1 MIDFNNVSYSYG
13 EKTDGALNNLSFSV
27 NKGEFILLTGK
38 SGSGKS
44 SVLQAINGIIPQYY
58 KGNLSGEIVIDGEN
72 IKGQTVQQLSK
83 KVGTVFQNPKSQ
95 FFHLNVQDE
104 LTFGPSNQA
113 LPIDEIRR
121 RENETVK
128 EFRIENILQK
138 NVLTLSGGEM
148 QRLACASVHMSLPDI
163 YVLDE
168 PSANLDA
175 TGIKELKDAL
185 LTIKKSGATVIIA
198 EHRIYYALELCDR
211 VFHME
216 NGRID
221 EIFTKDEFLLLSEQK
236 LHSMGLRS
244 ITAPTIPR
252 GPFNIANKECINVKK
267 LFCKRKNET
276 LLDITDLSIP
286 KHCIVAITGING
298 AGKSTFVKTFS
309 GIMKADAVITDEKIL
324 SKRER
329 IRRCFIVMQDV
340 NSQLSC
346 ESVYDELV
354 EKDTPENEKRA
365 LEILMSLNLLDKRE
379 EHPFSL
385 SGGQKQRVAISTALF
400 LNKKYMFFDEPT
412 SGLDFDSMERVSAL
426 IEEVAK
432 TAEIV
437 CVVTHDNEFINR
449 CCDYE
454 INFGK
459 SNVAAFY
466 NIERSIQN
474 G

>member
-1 MIDFNNVSYSYG
+1 MIEFKNVSYSYG
-13 EKTDGALNNLSFSV
+13 EKTDGALSDLNFSV
-27 NKGEFILLTGK
+27 KKGEFILLTGK

-58 KGNLSGEIVIDGEN
+58 KGNMSGEIFIGGEN
-72 IKGQTVQQLSK
+72 IKEKTVQQLSK
-83 KVGTVFQNPKSQ
+83 HVGTVFQNPKSQ
-95 FFHLNVQDE
+95 FFHLNVEDE

-113 LPIDEIRR
+113 LPREEIQRR
-121 RENETVK
+121 KINTVK
-128 EFRIENILQK
+128 EFKIEDILGK

-148 QRLACASVHMSLPDI
+148 QRIACASVHMSLPGI

-175 TGIKELKDAL
+175 TGIEELKGAL
-185 LTIKKSGATVIIA
+185 KTIKNSGATVIIA

-221 EIFTKDEFLLLSEQK
+221 KIYTKDEFLRLDEDEFHL
-236 LHSMGLRS
+236 MGLRS
-244 ITAPTIPR
+244 ISAPTIKREPI
-252 GPFNIANKECINVKK
+252 GAPATDCVVVEK
-267 LFCKRKNET
+267 LYCKRKSET
-276 LLDITDLSIP
+276 LLDIVDLSIP
-286 KHCIVAITGING
+286 KHCIVAITGVNG
-298 AGKSTFVKTFS
+298 TGKSTFVKTFA
-309 GIMKADAVITDEKIL
+309 GVMKAEATISDEKLL

-329 IRRCFIVMQDV
+329 IKRSFIVMQDV

-365 LEILMSLNLLDKRE
+365 LEILESLDLSDKKD

-385 SGGQKQRVAISTALF
+385 SGGQKQRVAIATALF

-412 SGLDFDSMERVSAL
+412 SGLDLDSMWRVSSL
-426 IEEVAK
+426 IKKISKVSEV
-432 TAEIV
+432 V
-437 CVVTHDNEFINR
+437 CVITHDNEFIR
-449 CCDYE
+449 QCCDYE
-454 INFGK
+454 INFDK
-459 SNVAAFY
+459 SKISAVYKVVKEN
-466 NIERSIQN
+466 
-474 G
+474 

>member
-1 MIDFNNVSYSYG
+1 MIIFKNVSYSYG
-13 EKTDGALNNLSFSV
+13 ENSNGALNNLNFAV
-27 NKGEFILLTGK
+27 KRGEFLLLTGK

-58 KGNLSGEIVIDGEN
+58 KGNLSGEILIDNEN
-72 IKGQTVQQLSK
+72 IKGQTVQQLSCR
-83 KVGTVFQNPKSQ
+83 VGTVFQNPKSQ
-95 FFHLNVQDE
+95 FFHLNVEDE

-113 LPIDEIRR
+113 LPLDEIKH
-121 RENETVK
+121 REKETVK
-128 EFRIENILQK
+128 EFKIENILHK

-175 TGIKELKDAL
+175 TGIEELKDAL
-185 LTIKKSGATVIIA
+185 RTIKNSGATVIIA
-198 EHRIYYALELCDR
+198 EHRIYYLLELCDR
-211 VFHME
+211 VFHMDS
-216 NGRID
+216 GRID
-221 EIFTKDEFLLLSEQK
+221 EIFTKDEFLYLDEQK
-236 LHSMGLRS
+236 SQHMGLRS
-244 ITAPTIPR
+244 ITTPTITREPYC
-252 GPFNIANKECINVKK
+252 GIGKEFVTVEKI
-267 LFCKRKNET
+267 LCKRKNET
-276 LLDITDLSIP
+276 LLDITNLTIP

-309 GIMKADAVITDEKIL
+309 GIMKADVNITDEKVL

-329 IRRCFIVMQDV
+329 IKRSFIVMQDV

-354 EKDTPENEKRA
+354 EKDTPENEQRA
-365 LEILMSLNLLDKRE
+365 LKILESLNLLDKKD

-385 SGGQKQRVAISTALF
+385 SGGQKQRVAIATALF

-412 SGLDFDSMERVSAL
+412 SGLDFESMVRVSGL

-437 CVVTHDNEFINR
+437 CVVTHDREFINR

-459 SNVAAFY
+459 SNVSAFY
-466 NIERSIQN
+466 SIT
-474 G
+474 

>member
-1 MIDFNNVSYSYG
+1 MIEFKNVTYCYG
-13 EKTDGALNNLSFSV
+13 EKDDEALNDLSFTV
-27 NKGEFILLTGK
+27 AKGEFILLTGK

-58 KGNLSGEIVIDGEN
+58 KGKMSGEIFIDGES
-72 IKGQTVQQLSK
+72 IKGQAVGQLSQQ
-83 KVGTVFQNPKSQ
+83 VGTVFQNPKSQ
-95 FFHLNVQDE
+95 FFHLNVEDE

-113 LPIDEIRR
+113 LPHDEIKR
-121 RENETVK
+121 READTVK
-128 EFRIENILQK
+128 EFKIENILHK

-175 TGIKELKDAL
+175 TGIEELKDAL
-185 LTIKKSGATVIIA
+185 KTIKNSGAIVIIA
-198 EHRIYYALELCDR
+198 EHRIYYTMELCDR

-216 NGRID
+216 AGRID
-221 EIFTKDEFLLLSEQK
+221 EIFTRDEFLCLSEQK
-236 LHSMGLRS
+236 FHSMGLRS
-244 ITAPTIPR
+244 ITAPTIAR
-252 GPFNIANKECINVKK
+252 MIYDISNKDCIVVEK
-267 LFCKRKNET
+267 LSCKRKKEI
-276 LLDITDLSIP
+276 LLDVDNLKIP

-298 AGKSTFVKTFS
+298 AGKSTFIKTFS
-309 GIMKADAVITDEKIL
+309 GIMKADAIISDEKSL
-324 SKRER
+324 SKKER
-329 IRRCFIVMQDV
+329 IKRSFIVMQDV

-365 LEILMSLNLLDKRE
+365 LEILKSLNLSDKRE

-385 SGGQKQRVAISTALF
+385 SGGQKQRVAIATALF

-412 SGLDFDSMERVSAL
+412 SGLDFESMVRVSDL
-426 IEEVAK
+426 INEISK
-432 TAEIV
+432 TAELV
-437 CVVTHDNEFINR
+437 CVVTHDNEFINQ

-454 INFGK
+454 INFAK
-459 SNVAAFY
+459 SKVAAFY
-466 NIERSIQN
+466 KV
-474 G
+474 

>member
-1 MIDFNNVSYSYG
+1 MIDFKNVSYSYG
-13 EKTDGALNNLSFSV
+13 EKNKGALNNISFTV
-27 NKGEFILLTGK
+27 ENGEFILLTGK

-58 KGNLSGEIVIDGEN
+58 KGNLSGEILIDNEN
-72 IKGQTVQQLSK
+72 IKGQSVGQLSRR
-83 KVGTVFQNPKSQ
+83 VGTVFQNPKSQ
-95 FFHLNVQDE
+95 FFHLNVEDE
-104 LTFGPSNQA
+104 LNFGPSNQM
-113 LPIDEIRR
+113 LPIEEIKRR
-121 RENETVK
+121 KKKTVK
-128 EFRIENILQK
+128 EFKIENILQK

-168 PSANLDA
+168 PSANLDS
-175 TGIKELKDAL
+175 TGIEELKDAL
-185 LTIKKSGATVIIA
+185 RTIKNSGATVIIA
-198 EHRIYYALELCDR
+198 EHRIYYTLELCDR

-216 NGRID
+216 DGRID
-221 EIFTKDEFLLLSEQK
+221 EVYTKCEFLRLGEQK
-236 LHSMGLRS
+236 YHSMGLRS
-244 ITAPTIPR
+244 ITAPTITKKPV
-252 GPFNIANKECINVKK
+252 NLSDDQCIKVEN
-267 LFCKRKNET
+267 LLCKRKNET
-276 LLDITDLSIP
+276 LLDITDLTIP

-309 GIMKADAVITDEKIL
+309 GIMKAEVKIIDEKPL
-324 SKRER
+324 TKRAR
-329 IRRCFIVMQDV
+329 IKRSFIVMQDV

-365 LEILMSLNLLDKRE
+365 VEILASLNLSEKRE

-385 SGGQKQRVAISTALF
+385 SGGQKQRVAIATALF

-412 SGLDFDSMERVSAL
+412 SGLDFESMVRVSAL

-432 TAEIV
+432 TAELV
-437 CVVTHDNEFINR
+437 CVITHDNEFINQ

-454 INFGK
+454 MNFGK
-459 SNVAAFY
+459 SKVNAFY
-466 NIERSIQN
+466 KVERNIYN